1 MDESHLESIHT
12 PVVEKTSNINDGAVT
27 TDVIAELSAFA
38 PSNEVRDCLRLYQPE
53 KTTMQLKASINR
65 KSKNVVSNALEYLG
79 VFLIW
84 SDYMK
89 ADCVHR
95 LICRLKNLY
104 PKQCEHCR
112 DLYRVDKDD
121 APLLP
126 CKRCG
131 QDVHKECIMH
141 ILNIDDDDVTDLT

>member
-27 TDVIAELSAFA
+27 TDVIAELSVFA

-131 QDVHKECIMH
+131 
-141 ILNIDDDDVTDLT
+141 